1 MGDRQ
6 EIQDHINQYIVSNSK
21 QAITGDKMNIIL
33 NEFASKIKFFNDEN
47 STETKL
53 FNGMKSFLQDYKF
66 FSRDNFIQGPNFD
79 QKRELLRIQ
88 SSLVDQLDVDLSY
101 YDPFYFSNVSLE
113 EARTIIQLQ
122 AAVDMVAIGLGR
134 GDMFESFVYYFQQM
148 GTIRINSPYTRAAF
162 MFYAAQ
168 LIRTLSSYYEPQNG
182 GELIS
187 FYLSLIF
194 PPFITIQTPFEQVC
208 RLILVAEVLRYTS
221 ANPDSIS
228 DATRMME
235 YFGSINFLDHPMVN
249 VTRNY
254 VVGVLMQCISKNQE
268 NEEMF
273 KEFFRTFAGPKLP
286 FKTIEFN
293 YTDGVIMSAF
303 LSSWANNPD
312 IQGSLVEV
320 VNEFTN
326 LSLESLPVT

>member
-6 EIQDHINQYIVSNSK
+6 QIQDHINQYIVSNSK
-21 QAITGDKMNIIL
+21 QAITGEKMNIIL
-33 NEFASKIKFFNDEN
+33 NEFASKIKFFKDEN
-47 STETKL
+47 SIEKKQ
-53 FNGMKSFLQDYKF
+53 FNGMKSFLYDFKF
-66 FSRDNFIQGPNFD
+66 FSFD
-79 QKRELLRIQ
+79 EGSFFGSEARAAPKVSRM
-88 SSLVDQLDVDLSY
+88 LVDQLDQDLCF
-101 YDPFYFSNVSLE
+101 YDPFYFSNLSLE

-122 AAVDMVAIGLGR
+122 AAVDMIAIGLDR

-162 MFYAAQ
+162 MFYAARM
-168 LIRTLSSYYEPQNG
+168 IRILSSYYEPENG

-187 FYLSLIF
+187 FYLGLIF

-208 RLILVAEVLRYTS
+208 RLILVAQVLRYI
-221 ANPDSIS
+221 AINPDSIS
-228 DATRMME
+228 SATEMMH